1 MIDGQFK
8 RTYDNYDDTV
18 LSGTY
23 ILLYSIYVPGIIN
36 PEDLSFAQIVSLL
49 LSNLTGFWKFMF
61 FYGQMSIFIFL
72 AHLSHR
78 SLSPKLNVSFSD
90 QNVSVVVV
98 VVVVVVNC
106 AESIMHT
113 LFLHFYLLIQNH
125 WYFFLLQNSAH
136 SILGRLCYPKL
147 NGTI

>member
-1 MIDGQFK
+1 MLHVDTNVIDGQFK

-61 FYGQMSIFIFL
+61 FLWTNVNIHFFSSPEPSL
-72 AHLSHR
+72 THLS
-78 SLSPKLNVSFSD
+78 
-90 QNVSVVVV
+90 
-98 VVVVVVNC
+98 
-106 AESIMHT
+106 
-113 LFLHFYLLIQNH
+113 
-125 WYFFLLQNSAH
+125 
-136 SILGRLCYPKL
+136 
-147 NGTI
+147 